1 MERVIK
7 KFDSFEKQ
15 ENYFLKYFYK
25 LSPSDRLK
33 ALAALQKRIN
43 KDFLK
48 PSLKIVTIRKHFIYD
63 TVLNKS

>member
-1 MERVIK
+1 MERKIK

-33 ALAALQKRIN
+33 VLAALQKRNNI
-43 KDFLK
+43 DFLK
-48 PSLKIVTIRKHFIYD
+48 PSPKIVTIRKHFIYD
-63 TVLNKS
+63 TVSNKS